1 MNRYPVLFLSLK
13 DVEGLSFES
22 AFIMLQKIVAHV
34 CVKHGALLNDDRVDP
49 YDVVRFNRL
58 KAEKASLEDIQ
69 ESLFIIMRMMKVVY
83 DDPVILLMDEY
94 DVPLAKA

>member
-1 MNRYPVLFLSLK
+1 M
-13 DVEGLSFES
+13 
-22 AFIMLQKIVAHV
+22 AHV

-49 YDVVRFNRL
+49 DDVVRFKTL